1 MDFRLD
7 FLYKEGLFSS
17 FHVLFAK
24 KQLVSQLLALDCAV
38 LGWQYPAKRQ
48 LALKVGKRV
57 KN

>member
-38 LGWQYPAKRQ
+38 LGWQYPANGSW
-48 LALKVGKRV
+48 L
-57 KN
+57 